1 VVEEKEAEEPS
12 FSLTGYVDAYY
23 QANFSSS
30 GAEGEAPLVFGSS
43 FTDFANT
50 FGIGNVNLL
59 AEKSVGKVSFV
70 GQVGFGPRA
79 VAANSDSNS
88 DFPGLNFA
96 STIQQLFVTY
106 SPSESVTFSMGN
118 FGTFVGYEVI
128 DAPANMNYSMSYL
141 FSNGPFYHTGLKV
154 DFALAEGFGA
164 MVGVFN
170 DTDSKVDVIGGKHIG
185 AQLSAETGGL
195 AAYLNFLYGV
205 EAEDVIE
212 EEDLTEFQVD
222 LTATLEVSET
232 FMLGLNASSYSTAVD
247 GNAGGGFFGTAL
259 YATAALSETTDLSF
273 RGEYFGSTAAEGDT
287 ADQPNVIAL
296 TASGNF
302 KIGDLRIIPELR
314 FDTGSNG
321 FTFGDDVSDESA
333 FAFLLAGVYSF

>member
-1 VVEEKEAEEPS
+1 
-12 FSLTGYVDAYY
+12 
-23 QANFSSS
+23 
-30 GAEGEAPLVFGSS
+30 
-43 FTDFANT
+43 
-50 FGIGNVNLL
+50 
-59 AEKSVGKVSFV
+59 
-70 GQVGFGPRA
+70 
-79 VAANSDSNS
+79 
-88 DFPGLNFA
+88 
-96 STIQQLFVTY
+96 
-106 SPSESVTFSMGN
+106 
-118 FGTFVGYEVI
+118 
-128 DAPANMNYSMSYL
+128 MSYL

-195 AAYLNFLYGV
+195 ATYLNFLYGV
-205 EAEDVIE
+205 EGEDLLD

-222 LTATLEVSET
+222 LTATLEVSES
-232 FMLGLNASSYSTAVD
+232 FMLGLNASSYSTALD
-247 GNAGGGFFGTAL
+247 GNAAGGFFGAAL
-259 YATAALSETTDLSF
+259 YATAGLNETTDLSF
-273 RGEYFGSTAAEGDT
+273 RGEYFGGTAAEGDT
-287 ADQPNVIAL
+287 SDQPNVIAL

-302 KIGDLRIIPELR
+302 KIGELRIIPELR